1 MLHLAFEILSLQS
14 HWYCA
19 KLFLLYSPCL
29 HCVLVIPRSV
39 PGPRPEWDHPRL
51 ALRHLGGLPE
61 GRHHR
66 ADWLAVAHGWPVH
79 HGGGPV
85 CRPHPRALLPRQV

>member
-1 MLHLAFEILSLQS
+1 MLHAAFEMLSLQS
-14 HWYCA
+14 HWHRA
-19 KLFLLYSPCL
+19 KLSLLLSPCL

-39 PGPRPEWDHPRL
+39 SGPRPERDHPRL

-61 GRHHR
+61 GCHHR
-66 ADWLAVAHGWPVH
+66 ADRLAVAHGRPVH

-85 CRPHPRALLPRQV
+85 RRPHP